1 MKIIYCI
8 AATYNSGGMERVL
21 ANKANWLA
29 EHGHQVTIVTTDQAG
44 REPFFRMHPAIR
56 HYDLDINYEANNGGH
71 FFTKLLAFPLKQWR
85 HRRRLRLL
93 LRQLNPDITI
103 SMFNNDAS
111 LLASIPEGG
120 AKLLE
125 VHFSRFKRLQYGRKG
140 LWALADRYRS
150 RKDAATARRY
160 DRFVCLTR
168 QDCEYW
174 EDVPGI
180 SVIPNAASFSRTEPA
195 ALTAKRVLA
204 VGRLSHQKG
213 FDRLLDAWAAVAP
226 QHPGWHLEIVG
237 SGQLQAELEKQAKHL
252 GISNSITFVTNCT
265 DIRAH
270 YRNASI
276 LAMTS
281 RYEGLPMALIEAQ
294 TCGLPAVAMDCRCGP
309 RDVISDGV
317 TGFLTSEGDIPAFA
331 ERLSTLM
338 SDSRLRQRMGA
349 AAFEQAER
357 FETDRIMGEWIKI
370 FNELTA
376 KK

>member
-1 MKIIYCI
+1 MKIVYCL

-29 EHGHQVTIVTTDQAG
+29 GHGHQVTIVTTDQDG
-44 REPFFRMHPAIR
+44 RKPFFQMHPSIR
-56 HYDLDINYEANNGGH
+56 HYDLGINYEANNGRH
-71 FFTKLLAFPLKQWR
+71 FFAKLLAFPQKQWR

-93 LRQLNPDITI
+93 LRQVSPDITV
-103 SMFNNDAS
+103 SMFNNDAP

-150 RKDAATARRY
+150 WKDAATARRY

-174 EDVPGI
+174 EDIPGI
-180 SVIPNAASFSRTEPA
+180 TVIPNAASFSRTEPTSLA
-195 ALTAKRVLA
+195 ATQVLA

-213 FDRLLDAWAAVAP
+213 FDRLLDAWAAVVP

-237 SGQLQAELEKQAKHL
+237 SGQLQSELEKQANRL
-252 GISNSITFVTNCT
+252 GISDSVKFITNCT
-265 DIRAH
+265 DIRTH
-270 YRNASI
+270 YHNASI

-309 RDVISDGV
+309 RDVITDGV
-317 TGFLTSEGDIPAFA
+317 TGFLTSEDDTSAFA
-331 ERLSTLM
+331 ERLSLLM
-338 SDSRLRQRMGA
+338 SDSRLRKRMGA
-349 AAFEQAER
+349 AAFEQSER
-357 FETDRIMGEWIKI
+357 FETDRIMGEWIKL
-370 FNELTA
+370 FNELTSRE
-376 KK
+376 